1 LKHNKANS
9 LLLEGCRKLG
19 YPTKDIPQNTGGHQ
33 HSCGWCGFGCRFGE
47 KQGTMMTFLHDA
59 KNHGAQFMQDTFVE
73 RVLVHKGKAVGVVG
87 YQDGRKVTVNAG
99 KVIVAAG
106 SIHSPAL
113 LKRSGLQNKN
123 IGRNLH
129 LHPVCYAFGKFDEQI
144 DCYQGSI
151 MTAVSEKE
159 FSMATKKRSGST
171 MSNDFH
177 NLDDECVNIAH
188 DCC

>member
-1 LKHNKANS
+1 
-9 LLLEGCRKLG
+9 
-19 YPTKDIPQNTGGHQ
+19 
-33 HSCGWCGFGCRFGE
+33 
-47 KQGTMMTFLHDA
+47 MTFLHDA